1 MNKHTIF
8 FSLIF
13 ISIFAIPLI
22 AEEENTDK
30 IILVAKKISIKIGTT
45 YGGFVM
51 GLVAGCFVGNTITQE
66 EDSMSAWAAKV
77 GTLTIAGAICGT
89 IVGKNIG
96 HKYIE
101 YYYPEKPEPTSI
113 KNPQQT
119 TFDIRGC
126 YR

>member
-22 AEEENTDK
+22 AEEENADK
-30 IILVAKKISIKIGTT
+30 IIFIAKKISIKTGTT

-66 EDSMSAWAAKV
+66 EDTSAWVAKV

-96 HKYIE
+96 RKYIE
-101 YYYPEKPEPTSI
+101 YYYPKKPEPTSI
-113 KNPQQT
+113 KNPHQT
-119 TFDIRGC
+119 PFDIREC

>member
-1 MNKHTIF
+1 MTKQKIF
-8 FSLIF
+8 FSLII
-13 ISIFAIPLI
+13 ISSLVAPLI
-22 AEEENTDK
+22 AEEENADK
-30 IILVAKKISIKIGTT
+30 IILVAKKISIKTGTT

-66 EDSMSAWAAKV
+66 EDTSAWAAKV

-96 HKYIE
+96 RKYIE
-101 YYYPEKPEPTSI
+101 YYYPEKPEPASI
-113 KNPQQT
+113 KNPHQT
-119 TFDIRGC
+119 TFDIREC